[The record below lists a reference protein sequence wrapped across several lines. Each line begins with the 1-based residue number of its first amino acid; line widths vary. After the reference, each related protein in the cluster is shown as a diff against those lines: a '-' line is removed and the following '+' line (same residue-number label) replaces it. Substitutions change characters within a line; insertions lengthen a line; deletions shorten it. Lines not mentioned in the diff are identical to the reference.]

1 MRGLMLAGALL
12 ALSGPLAAEAQE
24 SAAEFAATTLDLSAE
39 GRAEV
44 TPDLATIQV
53 GVHAEAPTAS
63 AALADQRRRMTA
75 VIATLKAQGLA
86 DRDIQTSDLNLSP
99 QYQDDGKSPRR
110 LTGYQASNSVSVRV
124 RDIARTGGV
133 VDALVASGANEI
145 DGVGF
150 GLSDPSAAED
160 EARRAA
166 LKALAAKAELYATAS
181 GYHIRRLVRLSE
193 GGGYQPTAP
202 RALMVTALRKS
213 ATPVAAGALTVEISV
228 SAVYELT
235 R

>member
-1 MRGLMLAGALL
+1 MKGLMLAGALL
-12 ALSGPLAAEAQE
+12 AVAGPPAVHAEE

-39 GRAEV
+39 GRAEA

-63 AALADQRRRMTA
+63 SALADQRRRMAA

-86 DRDIQTSDLNLSP
+86 DRDIQTSELSLSP

-110 LTGYQASNSVSVRV
+110 LTSYQASNSVAVRV

-166 LKALAAKAELYATAS
+166 LKALQAKADLYATAS
-181 GYHIRRLVRLSE
+181 GYRIRRLVRLSE
-193 GGGYQPTAP
+193 GGGYQPAAP
-202 RALMVTALRKS
+202 MAMMAMRRV
-213 ATPVAAGALTVEISV
+213 ATPVAPGALSVQVSV
-228 SAVYELT
+228 SGVYELA